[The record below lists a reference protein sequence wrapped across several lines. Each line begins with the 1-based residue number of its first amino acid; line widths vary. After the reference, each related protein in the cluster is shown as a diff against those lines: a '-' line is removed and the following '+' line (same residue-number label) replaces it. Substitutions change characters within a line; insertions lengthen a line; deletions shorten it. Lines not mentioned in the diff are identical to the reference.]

1 MATVLLVD
9 DDVDIIKTCEMAIT
23 QHGHEVKAAN
33 SAEEARQLFSETKPD
48 VIILDVMM
56 ETKTAGF
63 EFAREVHSQCPEL
76 PIIMLT
82 SIHEEVPVS
91 MRFGPDETWLPVVK
105 FLDKPIDPVVLAN
118 EIDAVLAK

>member
-9 DDVDIIKTCEMAIT
+9 DDVDLVKTCEMAIA
-23 QHGHEVKAAN
+23 QHGHKVKAAN
-33 SAEEARQLFSETKPD
+33 SAQEARQLFTENKPD

-63 EFAREVHSQCPEL
+63 EFAREVHSQCPDL

-82 SIHEEVPVS
+82 GIHEDVPPS
-91 MRFGPDETWLPVVK
+91 MRFGPDQTWLPVVK
-105 FLDKPIDPVVLAN
+105 FLDKPIDPVALAN